1 MRFIGCV
8 ENIVDDAR
16 NLSES
21 EKKCLSLS
29 HSISE
34 RACETLKTLCDNDG
48 WMIFVRAM
56 RLKRE
61 RARPP
66 GAKRC
71 HNSIPPSYKKRFTLY
86 PPPIVQYES
95 VLNAILRALQN
106 VAFQK

>member
-1 MRFIGCV
+1 MTRGISPSPKKMSFT
-8 ENIVDDAR
+8 
-16 NLSES
+16 LSFYLG
-21 EKKCLSLS
+21 K
-29 HSISE
+29 
-34 RACETLKTLCDNDG
+34 RACETLKTLYDNDG

-86 PPPIVQYES
+86 PPPIIQYES
-95 VLNAILRALQN
+95 VLNAILHIAKCCISKKKLKIN
-106 VAFQK
+106 